1 MNLQISKSY
10 ENKRVFENL
19 RLELSLGEV
28 TCILGESGAGKT
40 TLLNILAGLT
50 TFDGEIVGLPK
61 KIGYCFQTPRLI
73 KHLTAKE
80 NLLYA
85 GANEEQA
92 VEMLKKVG
100 LTAHADKKPS
110 ALSGGEKQRV
120 AIARAFLSGGELL
133 LLDEPFSAL
142 DLAWRA
148 ELLTLFARL
157 WQEQKPT
164 AVFVTH
170 DIEEAWAIGHRVL
183 LIQNGKIVYD
193 ERPNHSAYPTPFGQA
208 DEKKSALYQK
218 IINR

>member
-1 MNLQISKSY
+1 MKLQISKSY
-10 ENKRVFENL
+10 QNKRVFEDL
-19 RLELSLGEV
+19 RLDINAGEV

-50 TFDGEIVGLPK
+50 SFDGEIVGLPK

-100 LTAHADKKPS
+100 LTAHVDKKPS

-120 AIARAFLSGGELL
+120 AIARAFLAGADLL

-164 AVFVTH
+164 VVFVTH

-218 IINR
+218 LILR